1 HGARG
6 TVVDIILNQAEPPPS
21 RTHRVVDLLH
31 PPAFVLVKL
40 QHSLAP
46 RFGVEPET
54 IIPIRPIKKTIRL
67 NLHENSK
74 KII

>member
-6 TVVDIILNQAEPPPS
+6 TVVDIVLNQAEPSPS

-54 IIPIRPIKKTIRL
+54 IPSRKPSVSIIR
-67 NLHENSK
+67 
-74 KII
+74 